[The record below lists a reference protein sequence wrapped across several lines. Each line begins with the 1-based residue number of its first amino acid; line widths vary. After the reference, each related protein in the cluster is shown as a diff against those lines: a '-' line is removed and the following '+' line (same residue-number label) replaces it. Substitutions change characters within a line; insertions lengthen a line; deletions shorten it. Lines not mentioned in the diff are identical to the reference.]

1 MQIKHF
7 KRKTIY
13 VFMTLILILMFSLTA
28 LADVIF
34 IEAES
39 GTQDAAS
46 PMKIGSGDGAFN
58 DKYIYGE
65 TNSDEKI
72 TYNFEIKEAGNYY
85 LWFRLMGQDD
95 NTNSLFVM
103 IDGAGFDQ
111 AAGFDQGVY
120 YTFDMWEPS
129 EGFDY
134 ATNNPFLP
142 TLEHMKDAV
151 WDYNPNWHWI
161 PLSYRDATGATPVR
175 FNLIT
180 QNFTAGKHTIEI
192 MTREP
197 TTYLDKIIITND
209 LTYDPRAITGDPEVA
224 YTAAQTAAQAQTVT
238 EAPAAAAET
247 PVAVA
252 AVQAPVAVAPAAV
265 PASVRTAD
273 DGMIYILIF
282 MLILAS
288 FAVVRF
294 RGKKSI

>member
-103 IDGAGFDQ
+103 IDGSGFDQ

-142 TLEHMKDAV
+142 TLEQMKDSV
-151 WDYNPNWHWI
+151 WCYNPNWRWI
-161 PLSYRDATGATPVR
+161 PFSYRDETGATPVR
-175 FNLIT
+175 FNL
-180 QNFTAGKHTIEI
+180 QKLNFTAGKHTIEI
-192 MTREP
+192 ATREP
-197 TTYLDKIIITND
+197 MCYVDKIIITND

-224 YTAAQTAAQAQTVT
+224 YAAAQTAAQAF
-238 EAPAAAAET
+238 
-247 PVAVA
+247 
-252 AVQAPVAVAPAAV
+252 
-265 PASVRTAD
+265 ASMKGPITTAYANAW
-273 DGMIYILIF
+273 GQHKIT
-282 MLILAS
+282 
-288 FAVVRF
+288 
-294 RGKKSI
+294 GKM